1 MSHAIHSV
9 RVNSELDVLV
19 SRQRSRQIA
28 ALCSFSNQDQV
39 RISTVVSELARNIFN
54 YAGVGTVEF
63 SVATDETLQSL
74 MIRFTD
80 DGPGIA
86 DLDLIL
92 SEQYKST
99 TGMGLGILGARRLMD
114 SCEIATAGD
123 GTTIV
128 IKRSIPKGSAQL
140 TPAFITRMSEQLG
153 ILPDGAALAE
163 SRQHNQELAA
173 ALATLKSQQEELKAA
188 NAAVVSVYAALDLKA
203 AQLQQADVRKDEFLA
218 ILAHELRNPL
228 SAIAM
233 AAGSLGHPGVNMAR
247 MGEMG
252 ALITRQVGHMGKLV
266 EDLLDVSR
274 VTRGMVEIHRQQVD
288 LRTVVQ
294 NAFEQLTAAIE
305 AKGQHLETTLPKQAC
320 QVTGDE
326 LRLTQVVSNLLSNAV
341 RYSPR
346 GAMIGVA
353 LSAHGSTVTLTVS
366 DNGNGIE
373 PALLPRLFDLYVQA
387 ENSTSGKG
395 GLGIGLTLVK
405 SIVELHGGSVAAT
418 SAGRGLGSRFEVCLP
433 LRTPA

>member
-9 RVNSELDVLV
+9 KVSSELDVLV

-28 ALCSFSNQDQV
+28 ALCAFSNQDQV

-63 SVATDETLQSL
+63 SVATDEKLQSL
-74 MIRFTD
+74 VVRFTD

-92 SEQYKST
+92 SEQYKSN
-99 TGMGLGILGARRLMD
+99 TGMGLGILGAKRLMD
-114 SCEIATAGD
+114 SCEINTAPD

-128 IKRSIPKGSAQL
+128 IKRSIPGGSGRL
-140 TPAFITRMSEQLG
+140 TLAHISSMSEQLG
-153 ILPDGAALAE
+153 VLPDGAALAE

-173 ALATLKSQQEELKAA
+173 ALDTLNAQQEELKAA
-188 NAAVVSVYAALDLKA
+188 NAAVVSLYAALDLKA

-233 AAGSLGHPGVNMAR
+233 AAGSLGHPNVTLDR
-247 MGEMG
+247 MGQMG

-266 EDLLDVSR
+266 EDLIDVSR
-274 VTRGMVEIHRQQVD
+274 VTRGMVEIHRIPLDINVIV
-288 LRTVVQ
+288 R
-294 NAFEQLTAAIE
+294 NAIEQLAAAVE
-305 AKGQHLETTLPKQAC
+305 AKDQQLKITLPEHVCMVA
-320 QVTGDE
+320 GDE
-326 LRLTQVVSNLLSNAV
+326 LRLTQVVSNLLSNSV
-341 RYSPR
+341 RYTQA
-346 GAMIGVA
+346 GGHIEIA
-353 LSAHGSTVTLTVS
+353 LWARDGYVTLTLS
-366 DNGNGIE
+366 DNGIGIA

-387 ENSTSGKG
+387 ENSSSGKG

-405 SIVELHGGSVAAT
+405 SIVELHGGTVAA
-418 SAGRGLGSRFEVCLP
+418 SSEGPGLGSRFDVRLP
-433 LRTPA
+433 QLLS